1 MPELQVV
8 LVNPLYE
15 GNVGS
20 VARVMKNFGHT
31 RLALIDPCP
40 LRNEARAMASHA
52 QDVLESARR
61 VTLDEV
67 VAESEVVVATTGE
80 VAQSVC
86 SPTRM
91 PYFAPHELREMVADV
106 EGTVSILFGR
116 ENCGLS
122 NQELARAGIIC
133 TIPTSPIYPILNLSH
148 AVGILCYE
156 LSQLERGTYALA
168 SPFEMESLFEHLDRF
183 LDRVDHPLH
192 KRAITLLL
200 ARRVLTRAMPTIREA
215 STIHGLLRR
224 TEQLLE
230 ASRPR
235 NDDDASPPRGTR

>member
-1 MPELQVV
+1 MPEIQVV

-31 RLALIDPCP
+31 RLALVDACP

-52 QDVLESARR
+52 QDVLEEARS
-61 VTLDEV
+61 VTLDQV
-67 VAESEVVVATTGE
+67 VEESALVVATTGE
-80 VAQSVC
+80 LAMSVC

-91 PYFAPHELREMVADV
+91 PYFSPRELRGMVAEV

-116 ENCGLS
+116 ENWGLS

-148 AVGILCYE
+148 AAGIVCYE
-156 LSQLERGTYALA
+156 LAGLERGTYALA
-168 SPFEMESLFEHLDRF
+168 SPFEMESLYAHFDRF
-183 LDRVDHPLH
+183 LDQVDHPPH
-192 KRAITLLL
+192 KRDITLLL
-200 ARRVLTRAMPTIREA
+200 ARRLLSRAMPTIREA
-215 STIHGLLRR
+215 STIHGILRR
-224 TEQLLE
+224 TEQRLSG
-230 ASRPR
+230 AVPR
-235 NDDDASPPRGTR
+235 NDDDACLQRGT

>member
-31 RLALIDPCP
+31 RLALVDPCP
-40 LRNEARAMASHA
+40 LGNEARAMASHA
-52 QDVLESARR
+52 QDVLDNARR

-67 VAESEVVVATTGE
+67 VAESAIVVATTGE
-80 VAQSVC
+80 VSKSVC
-86 SPTRM
+86 TPTRM
-91 PYFAPHELREMVADV
+91 PYFSPSEVREMVNEV
-106 EGTVSILFGR
+106 EGTVSVLFGR
-116 ENCGLS
+116 ENRGLS
-122 NQELARAGIIC
+122 NDELARTGIVC
-133 TIPTSPIYPILNLSH
+133 TIPTSPVYPILNLSH

-156 LSQLERGTYALA
+156 FARLERGTYALA
-168 SPFEMESLFEHLDRF
+168 SPFEMECLYAHLDRF
-183 LDRVDHPLH
+183 LDRIEHPAH

-200 ARRVLTRAMPTIREA
+200 ARRLLSRAMPTIREA

-224 TEQLLE
+224 TELLLDD
-230 ASRPR
+230 RVPR
-235 NDDDASPPRGTR
+235 NDDDVGSPRDMR